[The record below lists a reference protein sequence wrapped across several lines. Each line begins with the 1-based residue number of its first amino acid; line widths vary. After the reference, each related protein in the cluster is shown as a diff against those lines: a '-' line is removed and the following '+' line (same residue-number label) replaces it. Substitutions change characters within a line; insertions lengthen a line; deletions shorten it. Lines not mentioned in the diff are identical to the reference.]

1 VELRFIVINFTIFRV
16 LARLLERIYQTCPI
30 CGDTMPTTT
39 ANKPTLPA
47 ADTQWV
53 DHLPEPALLIDATGD
68 SILALNNALARMLG
82 TSRGSLRGTSCTRLF
97 NDQRP
102 QLIAFTEETL
112 FRGNAWSREFHLQH
126 RDGHIIELE
135 ISSSRAADAEEQQVL
150 FLLRDRQFLR
160 ALRERHDAN
169 HYHRGGLLEWRRV
182 EELFKDM
189 ERENQL
195 ILHAVGEGI
204 YGVDAEGRTTFVNPA
219 AEHMLGWRADELMGR
234 VTHRV
239 VHHSHEDGSLFPL
252 KECPIY
258 AAFRDGGIRRI
269 EEDWFWRKDG
279 SGFPVEYTSTPII
292 DNGHLVG
299 AVVVF
304 RDISQRRDAQQ
315 ELHNALEEVENLKHK
330 LEVENAYLQE
340 ELSAEYH
347 FHEIVGQSDAVK
359 SIVRRIGL
367 VAPTDANVLITG
379 ESGTGKE
386 LIARAIH
393 QASDRRDR
401 PLIRVNCAAIPKDL
415 FESEFFGHIK
425 GAFTGAV
432 SDRMGRFELA
442 DGGTL
447 FLDEVGEIPLELQG
461 KLLRVLQDQQF
472 ERVGENR
479 TRAVS
484 VRVIAATNRELKVEV
499 KEKQFREDLYFRL
512 NVFPI
517 ESVPL
522 RRRKEDIP
530 MLAQE
535 FLERACVRFNRPR
548 LNLRVSDVEKLKQYD
563 WPGNVRELENVIE
576 RQVITADGSLDFDLT
591 GRDQDEALD
600 QHGETPPPRHSGT
613 QVMTDTE
620 FQALEKENLI
630 QAMTATAGRV
640 SGDDGAAVMLGM
652 KPTTLS
658 SRLKKLGINAAR
670 FRTSPE

>member
-1 VELRFIVINFTIFRV
+1 
-16 LARLLERIYQTCPI
+16 
-30 CGDTMPTTT
+30 M
-39 ANKPTLPA
+39 
-47 ADTQWV
+47 
-53 DHLPEPALLIDATGD
+53 
-68 SILALNNALARMLG
+68 
-82 TSRGSLRGTSCTRLF
+82 
-97 NDQRP
+97 
-102 QLIAFTEETL
+102 
-112 FRGNAWSREFHLQH
+112 
-126 RDGHIIELE
+126 
-135 ISSSRAADAEEQQVL
+135 
-150 FLLRDRQFLR
+150 
-160 ALRERHDAN
+160 
-169 HYHRGGLLEWRRV
+169 
-182 EELFKDM
+182 
-189 ERENQL
+189 
-195 ILHAVGEGI
+195 
-204 YGVDAEGRTTFVNPA
+204 
-219 AEHMLGWRADELMGR
+219 
-234 VTHRV
+234 
-239 VHHSHEDGSLFPL
+239 
-252 KECPIY
+252 
-258 AAFRDGGIRRI
+258 
-269 EEDWFWRKDG
+269 
-279 SGFPVEYTSTPII
+279 
-292 DNGHLVG
+292 
-299 AVVVF
+299 
-304 RDISQRRDAQQ
+304 
-315 ELHNALEEVENLKHK
+315 
-330 LEVENAYLQE
+330 
-340 ELSAEYH
+340 
-347 FHEIVGQSDAVK
+347 
-359 SIVRRIGL
+359 
-367 VAPTDANVLITG
+367 
-379 ESGTGKE
+379 
-386 LIARAIH
+386 
-393 QASDRRDR
+393 
-401 PLIRVNCAAIPKDL
+401 
-415 FESEFFGHIK
+415 
-425 GAFTGAV
+425 
-432 SDRMGRFELA
+432 
-442 DGGTL
+442 
-447 FLDEVGEIPLELQG
+447 
-461 KLLRVLQDQQF
+461 LQDQQF